1 MQRLALPGV
10 AMWSVWQPD
19 RDMYFNSFFLER
31 PDGNIVVDPLATS
44 DADVAF
50 LRACGGI
57 AWIVIT
63 NRDHERGAR
72 ELATAF
78 GAKIA
83 AGEGEAPLLSGPVDR
98 ALKHDEV
105 LALGID
111 VVTLEG
117 GKTPGEIALHLR
129 GSKTAIVG
137 DSLWGDP
144 AGSLRLPPD
153 EKLIDPPKAVL
164 SLRQIW
170 ALRLDVLLVGD
181 GACIFGNA
189 DSIIGDCLQ
198 ARSDAYVNR
207 INLDELYPEEF
218 SEGNGRYA
226 GTFHEIGLLI
236 GARKLGYQITTLPPG
251 KRFCPLHAEDSEE
264 ELFIVWEGE
273 AVIRTLRGKYT
284 CRAGDVIAFPEGDI
298 GTHQVINESDK
309 PCRVFMLGREDPNGV
324 AYYPDSNKLN
334 IGSRKRLIIRAE
346 PVLDYYDGEV

>member
-1 MQRLALPGV
+1 MQTLALADM

-19 RDMYFNSFFLER
+19 RHMFFNSFFVQR
-31 PDGNIVVDPLATS
+31 QDGNIVVDPLIAS
-44 DADVAF
+44 DAQLEF
-50 LRACGGI
+50 LRAHGGI

-63 NRDHERGAR
+63 NRDHERQTR
-72 ELATAF
+72 ELAAAF
-78 GAKIA
+78 SAKIA
-83 AGEGEAPLLSGPVDR
+83 AGEREAPLLSGPVDR
-98 ALKHDEV
+98 LLKHDEA
-105 LALGID
+105 LAPGID

-129 GSKTAIVG
+129 GSKAAIVG
-137 DSLWGDP
+137 DALWGDP
-144 AGSLRLPPD
+144 AGSVRLPPD
-153 EKLIDPPKAVL
+153 EKLSDPSRAVL

-189 DSIIGDCLQ
+189 DAIIGNCLQ
-198 ARSDAYVNR
+198 ARADVYVNR
-207 INLDELYPEEF
+207 INVDELYPEPF
-218 SEGNGRYA
+218 SEGNGRYG

-284 CRAGDVIAFPEGDI
+284 CRAGDIIAFPEGDI
-298 GTHQVINESDK
+298 GTHQVMNESDK
-309 PCRVFMLGREDPNGV
+309 PCRVFMLGREDLNGV

-334 IGSRKRLIIRAE
+334 IGSRKRLIVRAE